1 MNADRQARRR
11 LRQAY
16 EEAWAARINSGTGED
31 VLVARL
37 RAHQL
42 DEVLDETAPIHHFV
56 FDLWRRE
63 VPPSHFSREAMKL
76 AGRAALQMLDTGRSI
91 WQAFRPM
98 SDEELAEEQELHRME
113 EMPEGKTGVMDLYR
127 EPASALLTLEL
138 EEGAAPVLRRYAEL
152 ARGVGGWSRA
162 RVWLD
167 MFPGRPRAHVVLGST
182 VVGEAQVPREIWQRL
197 NDVADDNVYAD
208 GSLSSGSSTTQ

>member
-1 MNADRQARRR
+1 
-11 LRQAY
+11 
-16 EEAWAARINSGTGED
+16 
-31 VLVARL
+31 
-37 RAHQL
+37 
-42 DEVLDETAPIHHFV
+42 
-56 FDLWRRE
+56 
-63 VPPSHFSREAMKL
+63 
-76 AGRAALQMLDTGRSI
+76 
-91 WQAFRPM
+91 M

-113 EMPEGKTGVMDLYR
+113 EMPEAKTGVMDLYR

-167 MFPGRPRAHVVLGST
+167 MFPGRPRAHVCLGSK
-182 VVGEAQVPREIWQRL
+182 VVGEVQVPREIWQRL

-208 GSLSSGSSTTQ
+208 GSLEFRVKHNAIETGTLLCSYVADPPGPTFPDWIDET